1 MMSDP
6 HEESDL
12 IEDLREEIV
21 EMAKE
26 GMHHPSTKPV
36 LLGAAAG
43 AVAGWILPVIGP
55 IIGGVAGAGLILY
68 NRVKR

>member
-1 MMSDP
+1 MTDP
-6 HEESDL
+6 NDSPDL
-12 IEDLREEIV
+12 VDDMREEIV
-21 EMAKE
+21 GMAKE

-55 IIGGVAGAGLILY
+55 IIGGVAGAGHILY
-68 NRVKR
+68 NRVKRG

>member
-1 MMSDP
+1 MSDP
-6 HEESDL
+6 DDDKPDL
-12 IEDLREEIV
+12 VDDLRDEITS
-21 EMAKE
+21 MAKE

-55 IIGGVAGAGLILY
+55 IIGGLAGAGLILY
-68 NRVKR
+68 HRVKR